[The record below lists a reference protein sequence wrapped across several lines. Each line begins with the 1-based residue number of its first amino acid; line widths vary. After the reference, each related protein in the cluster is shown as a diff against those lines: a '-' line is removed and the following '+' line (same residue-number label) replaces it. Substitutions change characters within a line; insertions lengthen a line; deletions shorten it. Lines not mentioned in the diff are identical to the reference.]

1 MDHRGNRSRLVASV
15 SGPITE
21 SVTNRTTLLS
31 PEYHHLL
38 LLPFPI
44 PFSGHKHETA
54 AKRTPECYAPDR
66 TPLDANSTLRTRHP
80 SILDTPPSSVRSRL
94 KKMED
99 EWIFPT
105 NITPSSD
112 VVPLRLD
119 FYEY

>member
-21 SVTNRTTLLS
+21 SVTNKTTLLS
-31 PEYHHLL
+31 PEY
-38 LLPFPI
+38 LPP
-44 PFSGHKHETA
+44 PPVAAFSDSFLWS
-54 AKRTPECYAPDR
+54 AKRTPERYAPDR

-80 SILDTPPSSVRSRL
+80 SILDTPPSSVRRRL

-105 NITPSSD
+105 NITPSPD